1 MEKHPMAFETVLYE
15 REGSIGVLRL
25 NRPERMNAVIE
36 QMYSDIQAVLGEARN
51 DAGVR
56 VLILTGTVRKS
67 PKGDKEAFCAGA
79 DLKKHGSG
87 DRTLWQKREY
97 IFLAHETTKMIYE
110 FPKPVIVAVNGPARG
125 AGTEMALNGDF
136 LFMADSATIAFPE
149 AGLATCVGGGATYHL
164 GQLVGMMRA
173 RELIYTGKVI
183 DGKEAVRLGL
193 ALKSFPVD
201 RLLPESFAF
210 AETLAEKAPISM
222 ALSKAL
228 IRQAPYRDLETVL
241 LAESEAILACM
252 NTEDWQTG
260 IRSFAEKRKPVF
272 RGR

>member
-1 MEKHPMAFETVLYE
+1 MVFETVLYE
-15 REGSIGVLRL
+15 KGDSIGVLRL
-25 NRPERMNAVIE
+25 NRPDRMNAVIE
-36 QMYSDIQAVLGEARN
+36 QMYLDIQSVLAKARED
-51 DAGVR
+51 DAVR

-67 PKGDKEAFCAGA
+67 PKGDKQAFCAGA
-79 DLKKHGSG
+79 DLKKHGTG

-136 LFMADSATIAFPE
+136 LLMADTATIAFPE
-149 AGLATCVGGGATYHL
+149 TSLATCVGGGATYHL

-173 RELIYTGKVI
+173 RELILTGRVV
-183 DGKEAVRLGL
+183 DGREAVALGL
-193 ALKSFPVD
+193 ALKSLPVE
-201 RLLPESFAF
+201 RLLPEALSFAKV
-210 AETLAEKAPISM
+210 LAEKAPVSM

-252 NTEDWQTG
+252 NTEDWHEG
-260 IRSFAEKRKPVF
+260 IRSFSEKRKPEF
-272 RGR
+272 KGR